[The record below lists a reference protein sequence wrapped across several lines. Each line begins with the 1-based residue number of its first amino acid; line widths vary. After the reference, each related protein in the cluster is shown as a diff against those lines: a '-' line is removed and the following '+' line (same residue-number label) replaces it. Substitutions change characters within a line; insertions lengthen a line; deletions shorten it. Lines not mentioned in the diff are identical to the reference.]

1 MPDRGIPP
9 SGAESAELLEHL
21 KSQLKY
27 GKSLT
32 IYCRQGVRRAGM
44 IAAPLLTL
52 SGLDPDTAVKSVSAA
67 RGVTVLETT
76 AKREWIASAFAHL

>member
-1 MPDRGIPP
+1 
-9 SGAESAELLEHL
+9 
-21 KSQLKY
+21 
-27 GKSLT
+27 
-32 IYCRQGVRRAGM
+32 M